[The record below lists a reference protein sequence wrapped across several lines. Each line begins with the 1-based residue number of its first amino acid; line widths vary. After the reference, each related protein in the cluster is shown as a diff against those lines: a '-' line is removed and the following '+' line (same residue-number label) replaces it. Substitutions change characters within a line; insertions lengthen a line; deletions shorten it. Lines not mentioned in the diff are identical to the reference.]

1 MVLDPSA
8 YIAALNRAAQHTANF
23 QSSIQAGTAGVNAFG
38 KASQS
43 MAVGMSRLNGSV
55 YASMTAFYALSRV
68 VSSSLGVFEEYNNI
82 ISRISATADLSI
94 SSVTALSE
102 SFKKLNLS

>member
-1 MVLDPSA
+1 MAHVGTITGSMVLDPSA
-8 YIAALNRAAQHTANF
+8 YIAGLNRAAQHTANF

-55 YASMTAFYALSRV
+55 YAKHDRV
-68 VSSSLGVFEEYNNI
+68 LRPFPCREFFPRG
-82 ISRISATADLSI
+82 L
-94 SSVTALSE
+94 
-102 SFKKLNLS
+102 